1 MNKAIVESTNNISVK
16 GTAEGIMYN
25 TVLVGFDDSLS
36 SKAALTEAANWTK
49 RHGGKIILVHAVY
62 FDEEEFG
69 IAPDQLEKRLKV
81 GEKVCIETKE
91 MLTSEFGIEV
101 QSLLCEGDPP
111 EVIVDVADGK
121 KADLIVLGTYGRKGI
136 NRLLMGSVTSQVIVN
151 SPVDV
156 LVVKKP
162 CTKCTGTYTSILV
175 PFDGSE
181 FSRKAM
187 DRACRLSKIDGAS
200 VTVLYTIPRYEE
212 MIGFFRTSSIQ
223 KSLMQEAQKITDSAK
238 DLASAQN
245 VQVKTIIDEGH
256 AGDKVVE
263 TANKLTSDLIVI
275 GSYGWRG
282 VNKAIMG
289 STAERVIMNASCPV
303 LVVR

>member
-1 MNKAIVESTNNISVK
+1 
-16 GTAEGIMYN
+16 MYK
-25 TVLVGFDDSLS
+25 TILVGFDDSVS

-49 RHGGKIILVHAVY
+49 KHGGKIILVHAVY
-62 FDEEEFG
+62 FDQEEFG

-81 GEKVCIETKE
+81 GEKVCVETKE
-91 MLTSEFGIEV
+91 MLASEFGV
-101 QSLLCEGDPP
+101 DVHSLLCEGDPP
-111 EVIVDVADGK
+111 EVILEVAAGK
-121 KADLIVLGTYGRKGI
+121 KADLIVLGTYGRRGI

-162 CTKCTGTYTSILV
+162 CTKCTGTYASILV
-175 PFDGSE
+175 PFDGSDA
-181 FSRKAM
+181 SKKALE
-187 DRACRLSKIDGAS
+187 RACRLSKMDGAG
-200 VTVLYTIPRYEE
+200 VTVMYAIPRYEE

-223 KSLMQEAQKITDSAK
+223 KSLMEEARKITDVAK
-238 DLASAQN
+238 DFASAQN
-245 VQVKTIIDEGH
+245 VRVETVIEEGP
-256 AGDKVVE
+256 AGDKVVAA
-263 TANKLTSDLIVI
+263 ANRLSSDLIVM

-282 VNKAIMG
+282 VNKASMG

>member
-1 MNKAIVESTNNISVK
+1 MMRE
-16 GTAEGIMYN
+16 GTMYK
-25 TVLVGFDDSLS
+25 TILVGFDDSVS

-49 RHGGKIILVHAVY
+49 KHGGKIILVHAVY
-62 FDEEEFG
+62 FDQEEFG

-81 GEKVCIETKE
+81 GEKVCVETKE
-91 MLTSEFGIEV
+91 MLASEFGV
-101 QSLLCEGDPP
+101 DVHSLLCEGDPP
-111 EVIVDVADGK
+111 EVILEVADGK

-162 CTKCTGTYTSILV
+162 CTKCTGTYASILV
-175 PFDGSE
+175 PFDGSDA
-181 FSRKAM
+181 SKKALE
-187 DRACRLSKIDGAS
+187 RACRLSKMDGAG
-200 VTVLYTIPRYEE
+200 VTVMYAIPRYEE

-223 KSLMQEAQKITDSAK
+223 KSLMEEARKITDVAK
-238 DLASAQN
+238 DFASAQD
-245 VQVKTIIDEGH
+245 VRVETVIEEGP
-256 AGDKVVE
+256 AGDKVVAA
-263 TANKLTSDLIVI
+263 ANRLSSDLIVM